1 LDIDDALHQAMHTE
15 LETRLKAIE
24 GDIRLA
30 KIGLQVFR
38 WSAGVAIATAII
50 ILVQRLL
57 A

>member
-1 LDIDDALHQAMHTE
+1 MDIDDALHQAMHTA